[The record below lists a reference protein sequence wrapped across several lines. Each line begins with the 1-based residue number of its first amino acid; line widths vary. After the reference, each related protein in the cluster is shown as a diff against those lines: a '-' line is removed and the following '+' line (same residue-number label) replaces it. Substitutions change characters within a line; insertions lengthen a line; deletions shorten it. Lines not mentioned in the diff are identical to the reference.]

1 MSFNITD
8 KGMSLPLY
16 ILIIIAIIINII
28 INTPQMIK
36 TFKTKSVKDFS
47 DIYILF
53 QIIINAIWLAYSI
66 EFNSFVM
73 FLNNFICM
81 IASLFFGYYKVI
93 EIINRYKKVDV
104 EPKN

>member
-28 INTPQMIK
+28 LNVPQMIK

-47 DIYILF
+47 DSYILF

-73 FLNNFICM
+73 FLNNLICM

-93 EIINRYKKVDV
+93 EIINRYRI
-104 EPKN
+104 